1 MFLNRKSLFTFILLI
16 AVSMPIHSKD
26 LISKVIWDSP
36 LEKSRFGSLIKV
48 KKGSGYSVRDVRR
61 TVKLLYATKLF
72 EQIVVTESF
81 DSTGDAEL
89 AIKGVPQL
97 FIKDISIKG
106 NSKMSNKDVKL
117 AADIGLN
124 MPLFSSK
131 LEKIREEIIFLYREE
146 GFFDTLVNV
155 ATDITGDDSVKIK
168 INITEGPQEKIKKIV
183 LSGSMFKS
191 VRRRLEFDLA
201 ASFRGKPFT
210 DRNIDDMNEY
220 LINYFRERDYLDV
233 STKIG
238 KGENGKVIFTVN
250 QGPHYILDIPETG
263 SFSVDTIKKV
273 IVSVSNYYFDK
284 EGVERKLLRFF
295 QAYGYHDAV
304 IKVSASTRNPM
315 KSNESRTLKV
325 DIMQKERRFIND
337 IIFTGA
343 SVSNRSLVVS
353 RLKDFIEKKI
363 EEEDFPEIKINR
375 NDTGGGYKDTDNERV
390 RTISKSPKD
399 KVMLPDSPLAIPEDY
414 LGEIGEIVKKVYQN
428 EGYINAEVV
437 SSEIIDDSGKL
448 FLHVGVKE
456 KEKFMLS
463 KVTVET
469 GDGALD
475 RMIKGKLI
483 LTNEIP
489 YSDRVVNVYRER
501 IVSYLA
507 KKGYLFAWVTEEERF
522 SGNKVD
528 LHFKAEYLFPVK
540 VTEVV
545 IAGNHIT
552 KQGVIKSVL
561 RIESGDTLNGESFAY
576 SRRNLLQTGVFDSV
590 SISFIDPEFP
600 AAEKDVT
607 VVVGEIERWKL
618 VPGVGISTDEGPRVT
633 GLIEWKNYLGSG
645 FSTKLSFQLSRKLEI
660 FMGDKFR
667 KYYGRDFSLGEQIE
681 RKINLAFIFPDL
693 YLPSV
698 PLSSQIEVF
707 HIHDIR
713 SNAYLPYMIDK
724 YGLFFSLFR
733 RFNNNFFLSTGLEL
747 AYQMERDH
755 EEDAEGKVTYSD
767 IDSLQVSPEFR
778 GYIDFRDSL
787 FFPIKGYKTSFKV
800 FNKSTIYGEGSKFT
814 QFENNFAF
822 YVPLQYRL
830 NFAGDLEPRDTII
843 FHSFIETAFLI
854 LHEGEL
860 TSDDVLKLGGSTTI
874 RGFFNN
880 EMIPVDHTTGSLQGK
895 YYFFVRNELR
905 FKLFESMYLISFLD
919 FGNLW
924 EKISNLTENDLFRYT
939 TGGGFTYLTPIGA
952 VTAQVGFN
960 LRPQKYEEE
969 WADGIWAFHIFISTF

>member
-1 MFLNRKSLFTFILLI
+1 MFLNKSAIFIFLFLI
-16 AVSMPIHSKD
+16 AVYFPVRSED
-26 LISKVIWDSP
+26 LISKIVWDSP
-36 LEKSRFGSLIKV
+36 LEKSRFSNLIKIE
-48 KKGSGYSVRDVRR
+48 KGSRYSVRDIRR

-72 EQIVVTESF
+72 EQIIVTESKNKE
-81 DSTGDAEL
+81 GGMEL
-89 AIKGVPQL
+89 TIKCVPQL
-97 FIKDISIKG
+97 FIKDISIRG
-106 NSKMSNKDVKL
+106 NLKMSNKDIKL
-117 AADIGLN
+117 AAGIGLN

-131 LEKIREEIIFLYREE
+131 LEKIREEIIFRYRED
-146 GFFDTLVNV
+146 GYFNTLVNV
-155 ATDITGDDSVKIK
+155 ATDITGDDSVKIR
-168 INITEGPQEKIKKIV
+168 IRITEGSQEKIKDIV

-201 ASFRGKPFT
+201 ASFKGKPFT
-210 DRNIDDMNEY
+210 DRNIDEMNEY
-220 LINYFRERDYLDV
+220 LINYFKDRDYLDV

-238 KGENGKVIFTVN
+238 KGENGRIIFTVN
-250 QGPHYILDIPETG
+250 QGSHYVLDIPETG
-263 SFSVDTIKKV
+263 SFSSETIKKV
-273 IVSVSNYYFDK
+273 ITAVSNYYFDK
-284 EGVERKLLRFF
+284 EGVERKLRRFF

-304 IKVSASTRNPM
+304 IKVSTGRNTV
-315 KSNESRTLKV
+315 KSRESRILRV
-325 DIMQKERRFIND
+325 DIAQNERRFIND
-337 IIFTGA
+337 VIFTGA
-343 SVSNRSLVVS
+343 TASNRSMVLE
-353 RLKDFIEKKI
+353 RLKDFIGKKI
-363 EEEDFPEIKINR
+363 EEEYFPEIKINR
-375 NDTGGGYKDTDNERV
+375 NDTGGGYKDADNERV
-390 RTISKSPKD
+390 GTVSKSPKD
-399 KVMLPDSPLAIPEDY
+399 KVMLPDPPLAIPEDY

-428 EGYINAEVV
+428 EGYMNAEVV
-437 SSEIIDDSGKL
+437 SSEIVDDEGKL
-448 FLHVGVKE
+448 FLHVGVQE

-463 KVTVET
+463 QVTVET

-489 YSDRVVNVYRER
+489 YSDRVINIYRER
-501 IVSYLA
+501 IISYLA
-507 KKGYLFAWVTEEERF
+507 KKGYLFAWITDDKRF
-522 SGNKVD
+522 NGNKVD

-561 RIESGDTLNGESFAY
+561 RIESGDVLNGDSFAY

-600 AAEKDVT
+600 SAEKDVT
-607 VVVGEIERWKL
+607 VVVGEVERWKL

-667 KYYGRDFSLGEQIE
+667 KYYGRDFSIGEQIE

-724 YGLFFSLFR
+724 YGLFFSIFR

-755 EEDAEGKVTYSD
+755 EEDNAGNVTYSD

-787 FFPIKGYKTSFKV
+787 FFPTKGYKTSFKV

-880 EMIPVDHTTGSLQGK
+880 EMIPIDHEKGSLQGK

-905 FKLFESMYLISFLD
+905 FKLFENMYLISFLD

-924 EKISNLTENDLFRYT
+924 EKISRIMDNDLFRYT

-960 LRPQKYEEE
+960 LRPQKYQEE
-969 WADGIWAFHIFISTF
+969 WSDGAWAFHIFISTF